1 MEKEFELKRMTN
13 GRGHSH
19 LLVVTEPAIED
30 IEIGTVV
37 IIPYAD
43 GFKDPCKVK
52 LQVDENGIPKR
63 ANKKFGIVTEYI
75 YED

>member
-19 LLVVTEPAIED
+19 LLVITESAIED

-43 GFKDPCKVK
+43 GFKDPIKVK